1 LCVPL
6 IVPVT
11 EPLIKQP
18 PEPLLVYESEV
29 PVGGAEAQE
38 MVMLDVAANVAC
50 AAGETVM
57 VREAVDVRP
66 HSSVNDHDSV

>member
-1 LCVPL
+1 
-6 IVPVT
+6 
-11 EPLIKQP
+11 
-18 PEPLLVYESEV
+18 
-29 PVGGAEAQE
+29 

-57 VREAVDVRP
+57 VREAVDVLP

>member
-11 EPLIKQP
+11 EPLITQL
-18 PEPLLVYESEV
+18 PEPLLVYVSEV
-29 PVGGAEAQE
+29 PVGGAEEHE
-38 MVMLDVAANVAC
+38 MVRLDVAANVAC

-66 HSSVNDHDSV
+66 QLSVNDHDSV